1 VDGPEHE
8 SAGLTGADRY
18 GDVPLRELDEGIH
31 AHQEEL
37 RQRYYGLLQELRVV
51 LPGVQV
57 LVAFLLTT
65 PFAARFLEVDET
77 GKVLYGVA
85 LWTGL
90 MAVVCFVSPTIFH
103 RIGGRTLRAERL
115 LWGIRATRAGVLF
128 LALALLSASLVVTRF
143 VYDGWA
149 AGFFVGTIAVGM
161 LVAWIGIPLWST
173 HSSRQRRRT
182 MRLPPLDDDVLHD
195 PDADG

>member
-1 VDGPEHE
+1 VERAEHE
-8 SAGLTGADRY
+8 STGPSNADRY
-18 GDVPLRELDEGIH
+18 GDVPLRELDEGIR

-149 AGFFVGTIAVGM
+149 AGLFVGTIAVGM

-173 HSSRQRRRT
+173 HASRTRRRA
-182 MRLPPLDDDVLHD
+182 MQLPPLDDDVLHD
-195 PDADG
+195 PDADA

>member
-1 VDGPEHE
+1 MERPEHE
-8 SAGLTGADRY
+8 GIGPSNADRY
-18 GDVPLRELDEGIH
+18 GDVPLRKLDEVV
-31 AHQEEL
+31 HQEEL

-65 PFAARFLEVDET
+65 PFAARFLEVDQT
-77 GKVLYGVA
+77 GKVLYGVS

-128 LALALLSASLVVTRF
+128 LAAALLSASLVVTRF

-149 AGFFVGTIAVGM
+149 AALFVSTIAVGM
-161 LVAWIGIPLWST
+161 LVAWVAIPLWST
-173 HSSRQRRRT
+173 HANTVRRRAE
-182 MRLPPLDDDVLHD
+182 RLPPLGDDVLHD
-195 PDADG
+195 PDADA